1 MLFRVCFLG
10 VLYFSHSTVA
20 KSPGSYEVVKKDVLI
35 VGGGASG
42 AHAAVRLRDH
52 YGLNIA
58 LVEKQDILVRII
70 SQMTPILLV

>member
-10 VLYFSHSTVA
+10 VLYFSLSTVA

-42 AHAAVRLRDH
+42 AHAAVRLRDD
-52 YGLNIA
+52 YGLNVA